1 LGALLFLPVQAS
13 AQTQSTA
20 EQPDDVLDRPVHGKA
35 ALAALDNERTMLA
48 ERNDMNGSELEQ
60 LLKTDR
66 TMWLDQAGRLFVKDP
81 TPAVDAASG
90 DPAPGPFPNDQTFQL
105 HSRPG
110 ANRVIYLDF
119 NGGQVSGTSWNDN
132 FGVSTIAQPAF
143 DLDGNQGSWSQTEI
157 DTIQSVYQRVAE
169 DYRPFDVDVT
179 TEEPGSAAVNR
190 DSVSD
195 NQYGTRVMISPSAE
209 MWADTCASSCG
220 GIAYVGIFSNVGNAY
235 HQPALVF
242 PQALSWNDKYIA
254 EATSHE
260 AGHNLGLHHDGTSTL
275 GYYQGHS
282 NWAPIMGVGYDRP
295 LVQWSQG
302 EYPGANNAQDDLAV
316 IQGSGLPL
324 RPDDNGSTIASA
336 RFLGTAKR
344 VTGVIEN
351 RDDRDVFAIT
361 RRCAGRATI
370 AANPATRSPN
380 LDIRLKL
387 LNGSGTVLAKSD
399 PASGMSSFDVATGL
413 AASITDSLRARTYY
427 VEVDGVGARDL
438 ATGYTGY
445 ASLGQ
450 YTLRVPGDGC
460 A

>member
-1 LGALLFLPVQAS
+1 VLPGQAF
-13 AQTQSTA
+13 AQAPSST
-20 EQPDDVLDRPVHGKA
+20 EQPDDVLDRPVRGQA
-35 ALAALDNERTMLA
+35 AVAALDDQRALLA
-48 ERNDMNGSELEQ
+48 QRNDMSAAELEQ
-60 LLKTDR
+60 LLSTDR
-66 TMWLDQAGRLFVKDP
+66 TMWLDQSGQLLVKDP
-81 TPAVDAASG
+81 TPTVDASPGA
-90 DPAPGPFPNDQTFQL
+90 PQPGPFPNDQTFRL

-119 NGGQVSGTSWNDN
+119 DGGQVSGTAWNDS
-132 FGVSTIAQPAF
+132 FGVSTSVQPAF
-143 DLDGNQGSWSQTEI
+143 DLDSNPGSWSQSEI

-179 TEEPGSAAVNR
+179 TEEPGAAAVNR
-190 DSVSD
+190 NSLSD
-195 NQYGTRVMISPSAE
+195 TQYGTRVMISPSAE
-209 MWADTCASSCG
+209 MWADTCASNCG

-242 PQALSWNDKYIA
+242 PQALSWNDKFIA

-260 AGHNLGLHHDGTSTL
+260 AGHNLGLHHDGTSTV
-275 GYYQGHS
+275 GYYRGHS

-302 EYPGANNAQDDLAV
+302 EYPDANNAQDDLAV

-324 RPDDNGSTIASA
+324 RPDDNGSTIGSA
-336 RFLGTAKR
+336 RLLGTAKR

-351 RDDRDVFAIT
+351 RDDRDVFAIA

-387 LNGSGTVLAKSD
+387 LNASGTVLAKSD
-399 PASGMSSFDVATGL
+399 PESGTASFDVATGL
-413 AASITDSLRARTYY
+413 SASVTDSLRARTYY
-427 VEVDGVGARDL
+427 VEVDGGGARDL
-438 ATGYTGY
+438 TTGYTGY

-450 YTLRVPGDGC
+450 YTLRVSGDGC